1 MNKFVIDELMKKII
15 MQIIKIVILTMT
27 FVLGDDYQAEINVVQ
42 RLENRAS
49 HNKIIPVYRLL
60 AHGITAGLMW
70 LLPL

>member
-1 MNKFVIDELMKKII
+1 
-15 MQIIKIVILTMT
+15 MQIIVIVILTMSL
-27 FVLGDDYQAEINVVQ
+27 VLVDEHQEESNVVH

-49 HNKIIPVYRLL
+49 RNKIITVYRLL